1 MLLKLGSY
9 GEDVKALQQK
19 LGLAAD
25 GKFGS
30 KTEEAVKKWQA
41 ANNLTADGIVGNATW
56 NLLFPTATTA
66 GQTAPTIQPILATPS
81 TATSVSSENPQQIVS
96 ISTATPPTATSANSE
111 SSQQTTSSETTLAA
125 EAETVDISHLK
136 LERLQGKVPALV
148 LDEIPEC
155 ALKFQID
162 TPLRLAHFLA
172 QCSHESGG
180 FKLTQENLR
189 YSADGLK
196 RVFPKYFP
204 GDLANSYARQPEKIA
219 SRVYANRMGN
229 GDEASRDGYKYRGRG
244 YIQLTGKSNYT
255 QFNTSIEEDILE
267 NPDLVSDKYPLVSAG
282 WYWDSRTLNEI
293 ADLGAN
299 DGVVTKVTKKVNGG
313 TIGLAERIAQFRIF
327 YALLNN

>member
-19 LGLAAD
+19 LGLTAD
-25 GKFGS
+25 GKFGG

-56 NLLFPTATTA
+56 NLLFPSSANATTLSNTTQSTQPA
-66 GQTAPTIQPILATPS
+66 VSTITSAPATPS
-81 TATSVSSENPQQIVS
+81 AP
-96 ISTATPPTATSANSE
+96 
-111 SSQQTTSSETTLAA
+111 
-125 EAETVDISHLK
+125 AETNVQTVITAAPINTVETEEEQPEEQVIDVSHLK
-136 LERLQGKVPALV
+136 LERLQGKVPILV
-148 LDEIPEC
+148 LEEIPEC
-155 ALKFQID
+155 AVKFQID

-172 QCSHESGG
+172 QCSHESAG
-180 FKLTQENLR
+180 FKLTQENLK

-196 RVFPKYFP
+196 RTFPKYFP
-204 GDLANSYARQPEKIA
+204 GDLANNYARQPEKIA

-255 QFNTSIEEDILE
+255 SFNETVEEDMLE
-267 NPDLVSDKYPLVSAG
+267 NPDLVAEKYPLVSAG
-282 WYWDSRTLNEI
+282 WFWNSRILNDI

-313 TIGLAERIAQFRIF
+313 TMGVAERIAQFRMF
-327 YALLNN
+327 YALLSG

>member
-19 LGLAAD
+19 LGLTAD

-41 ANNLTADGIVGNATW
+41 ANNLTADGIVGNTTW
-56 NLLFPTATTA
+56 NLLFPATSSIQPMMSATTPT
-66 GQTAPTIQPILATPS
+66 QSTAPTPAPV
-81 TATSVSSENPQQIVS
+81 TSAPAESSP
-96 ISTATPPTATSANSE
+96 PPTPETDTEETEESE
-111 SSQQTTSSETTLAA
+111 SV
-125 EAETVDISHLK
+125 VDISHLK

-148 LDEIPEC
+148 LKEIPEC
-155 ALKFQID
+155 AMNFEIN

-172 QCSHESGG
+172 QCSHESAG
-180 FKLTQENLR
+180 FKLTQENLK

-196 RVFPKYFP
+196 RTFPKYFP

-244 YIQLTGKSNYT
+244 YIQLTGKNNYIS
-255 QFNTSIEEDILE
+255 FNETVDEDMLE
-267 NPDLVSDKYPLVSAG
+267 NPDLVADKYPLVSAG
-282 WYWDSRTLNEI
+282 WYWYSRALNET

-299 DGVVTKVTKKVNGG
+299 DAVVIKVTKKVNGG
-313 TIGLAERIAQFRIF
+313 TIGLAERIAQFRMF
-327 YALLNN
+327 YALLSD